1 MALMNLK
8 KFSPQAKA
16 TFTVSEKTW
25 HNIRRNKQ
33 KNNSKRDKKMT
44 FDATFKYLK
53 IIVDMKTKTKREF
66 HKREM

>member
-1 MALMNLK
+1 MK
-8 KFSPQAKA
+8 KPDI
-16 TFTVSEKTW
+16 TLEET
-25 HNIRRNKQ
+25 NK
-33 KNNSKRDKKMT
+33 KIIVKEIKKMT